1 MKITRGEGIL
11 ENFLANER
19 YKVVKKVLMN
29 FKNKNRV
36 LDIGCGSYP
45 KFLISL
51 DFKEKFG
58 IDKYDYNFSSYGIK
72 FIKLD
77 LEKENKLPFEDNFF
91 DVITA
96 LALIEHLKLDAV
108 RNLFIEAF
116 RILKNEGIFIITT
129 PSRISKPILELF
141 SKIKIVSKEEIDE
154 HKHYYEVYEI
164 YDLFNYANFKNVNVE
179 KFEFGLNIIGYG
191 YKLQ

>member
-1 MKITRGEGIL
+1 M

-45 KFLISL
+45 KFLVSL

-96 LALIEHLKLDAV
+96 LALIEHLKLNAV

-116 RILKNEGIFIITT
+116 RILKNGGIFIITT
-129 PSRISKPILELF
+129 PSGVSKPILELF

-164 YDLFNYANFKNVNVE
+164 YDLFNYANFKNVNVG
-179 KFEFGLNIIGYG
+179 KFEFGFNIIGYG